1 MRGTVVVTMQY
12 GTAGVLVGGEAG
24 KRRGLPFLDDLM
36 NLRVGRG
43 ITGCPGNDATRIPPF
58 MPARVGNVGDQARI
72 TAQYRHLGTALAL
85 VVARLE
91 QIPHSTAG
99 AALAV
104 PQKLYVH
111 GASSV
116 PESSSA

>member
-72 TAQYRHLGTALAL
+72 TAQYRHLRTYLTSMVMTAQQ
-85 VVARLE
+85 VANG
-91 QIPHSTAG
+91 TAG

-111 GASSV
+111 GASV